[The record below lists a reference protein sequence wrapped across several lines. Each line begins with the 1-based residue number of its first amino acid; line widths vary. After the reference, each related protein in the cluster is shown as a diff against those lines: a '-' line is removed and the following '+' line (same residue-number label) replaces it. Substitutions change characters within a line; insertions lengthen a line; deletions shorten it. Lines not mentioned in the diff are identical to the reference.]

1 MSEVKRKD
9 DIQGDILHEYD
20 GIEEADNHL
29 PVWWLVTFFGAVIFA
44 AIYWSVYSSYGLLQ
58 PPFADYQEEQAVID
72 AASGALLTD
81 AQVAA
86 FAADPARVTEGRAV
100 FAQNCV
106 VCHGE
111 RAEGK
116 IGPNLTDGTWIHGGA
131 AKDIFNTIRLGF
143 APKAMPQWG
152 NVLGPHRTQSVAA
165 FIISLRGT
173 NATGGKEPQGT
184 PYDPSAPPRL
194 AP

>member
-9 DIQGDILHEYD
+9 DIQGDIVHEYD
-20 GIEEADNHL
+20 GIEEADNRL
-29 PVWWLVTFFGAVIFA
+29 PLWWLATFFGAVIFA
-44 AIYWSVYSSYGLLQ
+44 AIYWSVYSSYGLLK
-58 PPFADYQEEQAVID
+58 PPFADYQEEQAALD

-81 AQVAA
+81 AELAA
-86 FAADPARVTEGRAV
+86 FAADPARVAEGRAV

-116 IGPNLTDGTWIHGGA
+116 IGPNLTDGFWLHGGTP
-131 AKDIFNTIRLGF
+131 KDIFRIIRLGY
-143 APKAMPQWG
+143 APKSMPEWG
-152 NVLGPHRTQSVAA
+152 NVLGPRRTQSAAA
-165 FIISLRGT
+165 FVLSLRGT
-173 NATGGKEPQGT
+173 DASGGKEPQGT
-184 PYDPSAPPRL
+184 PYDPTAPSRT